1 MRSIRVVLGVT
12 ALILLLVLVPG
23 VMAAGLTQTIDST
36 QISEATIIGTP
47 QVGNTLTAE
56 VGPSGATVKYQWYTA
71 ASADGTG
78 VTTISGAT
86 SLKYT
91 PSSGDIGRWLSVS
104 VTGTGVYSGVV
115 SSDPVGPVVSS
126 QTITGVT
133 VTGTAVVGD
142 TLTGAV
148 SPSDATVSYQ
158 WYHTNGRGP
167 PVPTPGANSPTYTL
181 GPGDVGNYIS
191 VTVDGTGSYT
201 GKATSYQVGPAIV
214 LPIVTSISPSQ
225 GPIAGGTAVTITG
238 TGFTGATEVDYQSTA
253 DSSWTRQLC
262 PFKDFCTINGD
273 TSITVTTPKSLNY
286 PDGTTV
292 DLQVK
297 TNQGSSAATPA
308 DQFTW
313 KNMAPT
319 ITSISPAGGPVKGGT
334 SITITGTGFT
344 RAQYVA
350 FADGGKID
358 HGTPLGTNFVVNSDT
373 SITVTSPDHFTAG
386 PVDLIVSSEVGTNG
400 PMSPV
405 TPADVFTYGPA
416 VTGISPAGGPI
427 KGGTSITITGT
438 GFTGAQYVAFADG
451 GKIDHGTPLGTNFVV
466 NSDTSIT
473 VTSPDHFT
481 AGPVDLIVS
490 SEVGTNGPMSPV
502 TPADVFTYNSIT
514 SPSAPAPTVT
524 GISPSSGPV
533 AGGIAVTITGTNLS
547 GATGVNFGSTAST
560 DVNVEQ
566 ICNLDILGFCLIE
579 SPNYEII
586 ATAPANAAGTVD
598 VTVISPDGTSAT
610 STADQY
616 MYNGPVVTPSPVTTA
631 TQSQIT
637 GVTISGTPQVGS
649 VLTAE
654 VLPSG
659 ATGTY
664 QWYTEEGI
672 GMDVESTAIPGATS
686 STYTPVQGDAY
697 KYLTVSVTS
706 GSTTA
711 VSPQVGPVTVS
722 PAPAPVVTG
731 ISPASGT
738 EAGGT
743 GLTITGTN
751 FAGATAVKFGTT
763 PATIQYNTGDSIGVS
778 VPFHNAGTV
787 NIIVITSGGGPS
799 ATSPAD
805 EFTYTAPPVPTVTRV
820 TPVIGPVTGGTAVTI
835 TGTGFTGATGVN
847 FGTTTVPVVVYS
859 STVISATAPAE
870 AAGTVDITVTTLGGT
885 SATSSADVYTYV
897 PTPIA
902 AFTLDPET
910 GSSPLTVSFTDL
922 SSYATQWDWNFGDG
936 TWFNTTSESAKN
948 PVHVYVMPGNYKAT
962 LIACNAAGCN
972 VSTPVQDII

>member
-1 MRSIRVVLGVT
+1 M
-12 ALILLLVLVPG
+12 
-23 VMAAGLTQTIDST
+23 
-36 QISEATIIGTP
+36 
-47 QVGNTLTAE
+47 
-56 VGPSGATVKYQWYTA
+56 
-71 ASADGTG
+71 
-78 VTTISGAT
+78 
-86 SLKYT
+86 
-91 PSSGDIGRWLSVS
+91 
-104 VTGTGVYSGVV
+104 
-115 SSDPVGPVVSS
+115 
-126 QTITGVT
+126 
-133 VTGTAVVGD
+133 
-142 TLTGAV
+142 
-148 SPSDATVSYQ
+148 
-158 WYHTNGRGP
+158 
-167 PVPTPGANSPTYTL
+167 
-181 GPGDVGNYIS
+181 
-191 VTVDGTGSYT
+191 
-201 GKATSYQVGPAIV
+201 
-214 LPIVTSISPSQ
+214 
-225 GPIAGGTAVTITG
+225 
-238 TGFTGATEVDYQSTA
+238 
-253 DSSWTRQLC
+253 
-262 PFKDFCTINGD
+262 
-273 TSITVTTPKSLNY
+273 
-286 PDGTTV
+286 
-292 DLQVK
+292 
-297 TNQGSSAATPA
+297 
-308 DQFTW
+308 
-313 KNMAPT
+313 
-319 ITSISPAGGPVKGGT
+319 
-334 SITITGTGFT
+334 
-344 RAQYVA
+344 
-350 FADGGKID
+350 
-358 HGTPLGTNFVVNSDT
+358 VNSDT

-386 PVDLIVSSEVGTNG
+386 PVDLIVSSEVGTNR

-490 SEVGTNGPMSPV
+490 SEVGTNGQMSPVTPADVFTYGPAVTGISPAGAPIKGGTSITITGTGFTGAQYVAFADGGKIDHGTPLGTNFVVNSDTSITVTSPDHFTAGPVDLIVSSEVGTNRPMSPV

-672 GMDVESTAIPGATS
+672 GMDVESTSIPGATS

-859 STVISATAPAE
+859 STVISATAPVE
-870 AAGTVDITVTTLGGT
+870 A
-885 SATSSADVYTYV
+885 SR
-897 PTPIA
+897 
-902 AFTLDPET
+902 
-910 GSSPLTVSFTDL
+910 
-922 SSYATQWDWNFGDG
+922 
-936 TWFNTTSESAKN
+936 
-948 PVHVYVMPGNYKAT
+948 HR
-962 LIACNAAGCN
+962 
-972 VSTPVQDII
+972 

>member
-344 RAQYVA
+344 R
-350 FADGGKID
+350 
-358 HGTPLGTNFVVNSDT
+358 
-373 SITVTSPDHFTAG
+373 
-386 PVDLIVSSEVGTNG
+386 
-400 PMSPV
+400 
-405 TPADVFTYGPA
+405 
-416 VTGISPAGGPI
+416 
-427 KGGTSITITGT
+427 
-438 GFTGAQYVAFADG
+438 AQYVAFADG